1 MLILPEHR
9 EAIASVLQAWPQEH
23 LGSAAG
29 LPRLAPVCREPWEIY
44 VMQKLVRQQSCLQDL
59 LKFMNEG
66 ATAADLFSTYS
77 G

>member
-1 MLILPEHR
+1 MLFLPEHR

-29 LPRLAPVCREPWEIY
+29 LPRLALVCREPWKIC
-44 VMQKLVRQQSCLQDL
+44 VTQKLIRHQSCFQDL
-59 LKFMNEG
+59 LEFMNEG